1 MPSAQPQP
9 LHLVHPMALPRPTLR
24 LEHRMPKPT
33 MPRSQR
39 LPRTITPELIRA
51 ALACIAPDVD
61 RDTWARVGMAIKSEA
76 PGDTGFALW
85 DEWSAQGDTYEAK
98 YARDTWRSIKGGGKT
113 TIGTLFGIAS
123 DHGFKFPAVGPG
135 QTPGQAAQ
143 VQRLA
148 QERHAQREAEAAEL
162 ARQHEDAAQRCAR
175 LWDGAATAPPEAGAT
190 YLKRKGVQA
199 FGLRFLGGVA
209 VVPMRDEAGR
219 LWSVQRL
226 LPKRLKD
233 AASGKDGTDKLFG
246 PIKCTPD
253 EVVHSRKTGLFHAIG
268 QVDGATVLLLAEGYA
283 TAASL
288 HEATGRPV
296 VVCFD
301 SGNLV
306 HVARALRQQWPA
318 LPLLVCG
325 DDDRATEAKGRPN
338 AGKLKAQAAA
348 ELTGQAQGLAAMVL
362 PVGLPDGPDGGSD
375 FNDLAARSG
384 LPAVAAQV
392 EAAAVDLLARA
403 AELAR
408 QRPESGAG
416 AAISTTDDAVQP
428 PGPGAAPGGL
438 QGVMPAEARAVA
450 DGAGAD
456 AAAIIGASGPV
467 LRLVPG
473 GLSSAEAA
481 PAPAAADSTGPAGGG
496 RGGKGGRKRSGG
508 GGDGTDADD
517 DKPRDPFSVDDAGVW
532 FAGVD
537 SDGSTKPRQWVCSRL
552 EVTART
558 RTDDHNGWG
567 CLLEFSD
574 PDGHPKTWAM
584 PSAMLSGDGGEWAA
598 RLRDM
603 GLRMAP
609 GTLAR
614 NLVARYID
622 TRRPDARVTCTD
634 RVGWHGPVY
643 VLPASCITPAD
654 AADPADGDEA
664 AASAE
669 AGGDRQ
675 AATLE
680 PAPRR
685 YVFQSD
691 SGMEDTFRRMGELA
705 DWRSSV
711 AALAVGNS
719 RLVFAIAVAFA
730 GPLVRPAGVESGG
743 FHFRGISSQGK
754 TSALKVAASVWGRPT
769 FMQRWRTTDNALE
782 AIAAQHCDCT
792 LILDEFGQLDPKVAG
807 ECAYM
812 LANEQEKGRATRGAM
827 LRKRRTWRLLFLSSG
842 EVSLSDHMA
851 EAGKRTRAGM
861 EVRMLDVPLDAGQGM
876 GGIELLN
883 GHEGPA
889 ALADAI
895 VTAAAR
901 HYGTAGRA
909 WLQWCADYYAELP
922 ELVVELVERIRADLV
937 PEAAAEQVRR
947 AGTRFALVAAA
958 GELATRAGITGWT
971 KGEAT
976 QAVRQ
981 CFNAWLAARGHIDNG
996 ENAAMM
1002 RQVRQ
1007 FLELHGEGRFAWWH
1021 RAMDDHNPKTLNRA
1035 GFRRL
1040 LGEDGKPVKSNAD
1053 HLREYGE
1060 RMTPTDAAAAK
1071 VDYIVLRDVFEHEVC
1086 RGFDPRAVAKLLKA
1100 RDHLETEDGGRLTD
1114 RQRLPGMGGEK
1125 VPCYHLRPSIFTD
1138 EL

>member
-1 MPSAQPQP
+1 
-9 LHLVHPMALPRPTLR
+9 MAKA
-24 LEHRMPKPT
+24 PKPRT
-33 MPRSQR
+33 PRQ
-39 LPRTITPELIRA
+39 PRTITPELIRS
-51 ALACIAPDVD
+51 ALASIPPDVD

-76 PGDTGFALW
+76 PGESGFALW
-85 DEWSAQGDTYEAK
+85 DEWSAQGGTYDAK
-98 YARDTWRSIKGGGKT
+98 NARDTWRSIKGGGKT
-113 TIGTLFGIAS
+113 TIGTLFGIAG
-123 DHGFKFPAVGPG
+123 DHGFKFPDAGTVQSPA
-135 QTPGQAAQ
+135 QAAQ
-143 VQRLA
+143 AQADAQRLA
-148 QERHAQREAEAAEL
+148 DERLAHREAEAAEL
-162 ARQHEDAAQRCAR
+162 AQQHEDSAQRCAR
-175 LWDGAATAPPEAGAT
+175 LWDEAATSPPKGGCP

-199 FGLRFLGGVA
+199 HGLRFLGGVA

-226 LPKRLKD
+226 LPQRLKD
-233 AASGKDGTDKLFG
+233 GATGREGTDKLYG
-246 PIKCTPD
+246 PIKRTAD
-253 EVVHSRKTGLFHAIG
+253 EVVHSRKTGLFHIIG
-268 QVDGATVLLLAEGYA
+268 QAEGAAVLLLAEGYA
-283 TAASL
+283 TAASV

-306 HVARALRQQWPA
+306 HVARILRQQWPA

-325 DDDRATEAKGRPN
+325 DDDRATEAKGRSN
-338 AGKLKAQAAA
+338 AGKLKAHAAA
-348 ELTGQAQGLAAMVL
+348 ELAGQAQGLAAVVL
-362 PVGLPDGPDGGSD
+362 PVGLPDGSDSGSD
-375 FNDLAARSG
+375 FNDLAAHAG
-384 LPAVAAQV
+384 LPAVAALV
-392 EAAAVDLLARA
+392 DAAVAELLAR
-403 AELAR
+403 
-408 QRPESGAG
+408 QGHESGAG
-416 AAISTTDDAVQP
+416 ATISAPDDAAQP
-428 PGPGAAPGGL
+428 RGPGAAPG
-438 QGVMPAEARAVA
+438 
-450 DGAGAD
+450 
-456 AAAIIGASGPV
+456 GPV

-473 GLSSAEAA
+473 GLSGAEAP
-481 PAPAAADSTGPAGGG
+481 PASAAGDDAGAVGGG
-496 RGGKGGRKRSGG
+496 RGGKRGRKGGSGG
-508 GGDGTDADD
+508 GSGDGTGGAGDD

-532 FAGVD
+532 FTGVD
-537 SDGSTKPRQWVCSRL
+537 KDGSAKPAQWVCSRL
-552 EVTART
+552 DVTART
-558 RTDDHNGWG
+558 RADDLNGWG

-584 PSAMLSGDGGEWAA
+584 PSAMLSGEGGEWAA

-609 GTLAR
+609 GTVAR

-634 RVGWHGPVY
+634 RVGWHGSAY
-643 VLPASCITPAD
+643 VLPAGCITPAG
-654 AADPADGDEA
+654 AADLADSDEA
-664 AASAE
+664 AAVDDGDASA
-669 AGGDRQ
+669 G
-675 AATLE
+675 
-680 PAPRR
+680 APRR

-691 SGMEDTFRRMGELA
+691 SGMEDTFRRVGELA

-711 AALAVGNS
+711 ATLAAGNS
-719 RLVFAIAVAFA
+719 RLVFALAVAFA
-730 GPLVRPAGVESGG
+730 GPLVRPAGIESGG
-743 FHFRGISSQGK
+743 FHFRGDSSVGK
-754 TSALKVAASVWGRPT
+754 TTALKVAASVWGRPT

-861 EVRMLDVPLDAGQGM
+861 EVRMLDVPLDAGLGM
-876 GGIELLN
+876 GGIEALN
-883 GHEGPA
+883 GHDRPA

-895 VTAAAR
+895 VGAAAR

-909 WLQWCADYYAELP
+909 WLQWCADHHAELGGLVG
-922 ELVVELVERIRADLV
+922 ELIERVRDDLV

-947 AGTRFALVAAA
+947 AGTRFALAAAA
-958 GELATRAGITGWT
+958 GELATRAGITGWP

-976 QAVRQ
+976 QAARQ
-981 CFNAWLAARGHIDNG
+981 CFNAWLSARGHLDNG
-996 ENAAMM
+996 EDAAML

-1040 LGEDGKPVKSNAD
+1040 LGDDGKPIKSDSD

-1060 RMTPTDAAAAK
+1060 RMTPADAATAR
-1071 VDYIVLRDVFEHEVC
+1071 VDFIVMRDVFEREVC

-1100 RDHLETEDGGRLTD
+1100 RGHLETEDGGRLTD